1 MSRVNDLDDFE
12 FIEYDDEEILNE
24 SIEALKNESHCI

>member
-12 FIEYDDEEILNE
+12 FIEYDDEEQKPKTRKEERRRKI
-24 SIEALKNESHCI
+24 

>member
-12 FIEYDDEEILNE
+12 FIEYDDEEQKPGKEERRRKI
-24 SIEALKNESHCI
+24 